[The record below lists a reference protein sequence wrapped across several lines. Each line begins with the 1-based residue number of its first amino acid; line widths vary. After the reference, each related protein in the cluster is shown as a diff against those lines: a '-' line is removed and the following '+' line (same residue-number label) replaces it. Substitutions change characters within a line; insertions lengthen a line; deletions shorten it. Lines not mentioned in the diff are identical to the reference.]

1 MTENSTYMTR
11 EEILNTIEILS
22 HSQGYYGVLNELLK
36 NLRENNLELYEMY
49 VGHLQ
54 ELHFKDPV
62 DLVMYFEN

>member
-22 HSQGYYGVLNELLK
+22 RSQGYYGILSELLK
-36 NLRENNLELYEMY
+36 NLRENDLEQYEMY
-49 VGHLQ
+49 MGHLQ
-54 ELHFKDPV
+54 ELRFKDPV